1 MCYKP
6 LAVLAI
12 QRDNSEELIG
22 THQSQSGCNSTGVSS
37 SRLLFK
43 LLNNDDN
50 IVLGFARGLLPFE
63 GHIHKAGGLRSQHL
77 PAMERAVGGEGRG
90 GRRAGSPRHKSA
102 DARLSLIGLP
112 RRGSLLGSGKG
123 QPLPSCTPDVGSRLR
138 LIFRLDYLAYLM
150 IFASLLSSIV
160 FTRTAGY

>member
-63 GHIHKAGGLRSQHL
+63 GHIHKAGELRQQAS
-77 PAMERAVGGEGRG
+77 GRG
-90 GRRAGSPRHKSA
+90 GRCGSGPPSPSSPSAGAGRAPGAGGERLVANRIRRFSVTFSA
-102 DARLSLIGLP
+102 LSTSRESAI
-112 RRGSLLGSGKG
+112 RRGKRRPRLG
-123 QPLPSCTPDVGSRLR
+123 
-138 LIFRLDYLAYLM
+138 
-150 IFASLLSSIV
+150 
-160 FTRTAGY
+160 